1 MMMKNRDLFD
11 ESIDKL
17 LLECDKQKAESYKFC
32 KQQGWDDLIDDNM
45 LKSVSK
51 GAYATINGSY
61 DGVEEG
67 YKPYYNYLKYGNQYQ
82 EEEPIMI
89 EDNNNY
95 DQKELTKMKSIDDIL
110 QILYT
115 RQAKRYKEYKDIN
128 MECNI
133 DDELM
138 FNTAKGAYVASN
150 GTFDGIEEGYIP
162 YYNYLKYGN
171 QYQEE
176 VKEEPI
182 MIEDNYNNYEYTTPY
197 NFEYEPY
204 MIEFNHEVT
213 YNEPIQQQ
221 EVVYEEP
228 VVEEESCDI
237 NELISIVDILTNR
250 ISNIKK
256 SIIHYI
262 SNYRPIMNQYT
273 GDIDTILIE

>member
-115 RQAKRYKEYKDIN
+115 RQAKRYKEYKDNN

-150 GTFDGIEEGYIP
+150 GTFDGIKEGYKP
-162 YYNYLKYGN
+162 YYNYLKYDN
-171 QYQEE
+171 QYEE

-182 MIEDNYNNYEYTTPY
+182 MIEDNYNYQTPY
-197 NFEYEPY
+197 SFEYEPY
-204 MIEFNHEVT
+204 MIEFNNEVT
-213 YNEPIQQQ
+213 YNEPIYQQQ
-221 EVVYEEP
+221 ELVYEEP

-237 NELISIVDILTNR
+237 NELISIVDILTNK
-250 ISNIKK
+250 ISKVKK

-262 SNYRPIMNQYT
+262 SNYRPIINQYT
-273 GDIDTILIE
+273 DTIEAVLIE